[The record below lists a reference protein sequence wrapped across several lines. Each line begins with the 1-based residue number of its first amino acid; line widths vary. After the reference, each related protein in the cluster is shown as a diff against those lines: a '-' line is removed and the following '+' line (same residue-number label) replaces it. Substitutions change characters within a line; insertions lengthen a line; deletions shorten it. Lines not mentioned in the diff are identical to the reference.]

1 MISINKYFLKRKI
14 NKIFS
19 NSNREKKYLNL
30 KEIKS
35 VLLLF
40 DTKDYS
46 DANFFIKKLKKMGK
60 KVKVCAYKDKSDKS
74 DYSTVHHPVV
84 TEKDLNV
91 WKNDSL
97 PKVIHS
103 LDSSSY
109 DLAIDMT
116 LKENLLLQYILV
128 SVNSTFKV
136 GFNRTDLPICDM
148 VISFA
153 PQMESDGIITIRELS
168 KQVIH
173 YLTIISSGDF
183 NNKNQEISQ

>member
-1 MISINKYFLKRKI
+1 
-14 NKIFS
+14 
-19 NSNREKKYLNL
+19 L

-46 DANFFIKKLKKMGK
+46 DANRFIKKLKRMGK
-60 KVKVCAYKDKSDKS
+60 KVEVCAYKDKRDKS
-74 DYSTVHHPVV
+74 DYSTVHHPIV

-91 WKNDSL
+91 WKSDSL
-97 PKVIHS
+97 SKVIHS

-109 DLAIDMT
+109 DLAIDLT
-116 LKENLLLQYILV
+116 LKENLLLQYLLV
-128 SVNSTFKV
+128 SIDSKFTV
-136 GFNRTDLPICDM
+136 GFNRTDLPVYDM

-153 PQMESDGIITIRELS
+153 PQMESDGIITIKELS

-173 YLTIISSGDF
+173 YLTIISSGDLT
-183 NNKNQEISQ
+183 NKK

>member
-1 MISINKYFLKRKI
+1 
-14 NKIFS
+14 
-19 NSNREKKYLNL
+19 L

-46 DANFFIKKLKKMGK
+46 DVNFFIKKLKRMGK
-60 KVKVCAYKDKSDKS
+60 NVEVCAYKDKSDKS
-74 DYSTVHHPVV
+74 DYFTVKHPVV

-97 PKVIHS
+97 PKVIHA
-103 LDSSSY
+103 LNSSSY

-128 SVNSTFKV
+128 SVDSTFTV
-136 GFNRTDLPICDM
+136 GFNRTDLPVYDM

-153 PQMESDGIITIRELS
+153 PQMESDGIITIKELS

-173 YLTIISSGDF
+173 YLTIISSGALT
-183 NNKNQEISQ
+183 NKNRE